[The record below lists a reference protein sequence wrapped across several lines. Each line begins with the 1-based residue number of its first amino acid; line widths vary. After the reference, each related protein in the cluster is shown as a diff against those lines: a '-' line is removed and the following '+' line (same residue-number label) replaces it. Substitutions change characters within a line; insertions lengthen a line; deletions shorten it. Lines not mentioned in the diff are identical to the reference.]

1 MLSSLHWPPHTG
13 DQCAQGGVNI
23 LNEPL
28 LIKDYF
34 WFLLYFFQCITQDR
48 QMWTLLPC
56 LIYYYFEDTPTQLLD
71 PQILTKSNILQ
82 RGGLKV
88 VII

>member
-1 MLSSLHWPPHTG
+1 
-13 DQCAQGGVNI
+13 
-23 LNEPL
+23 
-28 LIKDYF
+28 
-34 WFLLYFFQCITQDR
+34 
-48 QMWTLLPC
+48 MWTLLPC